1 MLPLVGCLALMILL
15 HPCCPVLFN
24 NAGFGYFIVALIHA
38 ESAVPN
44 AGAYLWSCVLGQFI
58 VVGGSLLAVRA
69 CTARRF
75 GSPD

>member
-1 MLPLVGCLALMILL
+1 MILL

-69 CTARRF
+69 CTARRS